1 MSSDWFVRGEEN
13 HRLDR
18 EAGAVVYPVYSRRSR
33 GLSVGI
39 NLFPDQK
46 VCSFD
51 CPYCEVFPFRT
62 DIRFS
67 LETMERGL
75 RTVAERVSASEVRD
89 LSFSGNGEPTLSPDF
104 PGALELAF
112 RLRDELFPA
121 ASLVLITN
129 GSTLLDPGLFELLRS
144 AATGEAWSS
153 AVTGPR
159 PMGGLDVWLKVDAG
173 TEGWYRKIDRSSVPY
188 GPLMGVFHRFA
199 SLAPLTI
206 QTMLCAIDG
215 EVPGPQ
221 EARAWQDRLLNLVVA
236 GATDQARMGSG
247 GAEADGSVAE
257 GRAPR
262 SPSLAPATLVRRTL
276 VRRVH
281 VYGKARPAPED
292 PLAQALPEEYLEE
305 RADSLRRALKALGY
319 GKSGDPTTGAS
330 VDVEVFP

>member
-1 MSSDWFVRGEEN
+1 MSSGWFIGPEDN

-18 EAGAVVYPVYSRRSR
+18 EAGALIYPVYSRRSK

-67 LETMERGL
+67 LEAMERGL
-75 RTVAERVSASEVRD
+75 RAIANRVPTPEVRD

-104 PGALELAF
+104 PRALELAF
-112 RLRDELFPA
+112 RLRDQLFPA

-129 GSTLLDPGLFELLRS
+129 GSTLLEAGIFELLRS
-144 AATGEAWSS
+144 AATGQEHNAS
-153 AVTGPR
+153 APGPR
-159 PMGGLDVWLKVDAG
+159 PMGGLDIWLKVDAG
-173 TEGWYRKIDRSSVPY
+173 TEEWYRKIDRSSVPF
-188 GPLMGVFHRFA
+188 GPLMEAFHRFA

-221 EARAWQDRLLNLVVA
+221 EAQAWQDRVLDLVAA
-236 GATDQARMGSG
+236 GA
-247 GAEADGSVAE
+247 
-257 GRAPR
+257 AP
-262 SPSLAPATLVRRTL
+262 TTL

-292 PLAQALPEEYLEE
+292 PLAQALPVAYLEG
-305 RADSLRRALKALGY
+305 RAESLRRALNALGY
-319 GKSGDPTTGAS
+319 GGPSATGAR
-330 VDVEVFP
+330 VEVEVFP